1 MRKTKIVC
9 TLGPASESL
18 ETLVGLIEA
27 GMNVARINLSHGN
40 REEHARR
47 IETLRRACESTGR
60 EVAVMLDTK
69 GPEIRLG
76 TFEGGSAVLNEGS
89 TMTLTTREVTGNSSI
104 AHVQHRGF
112 TRDVSKGMTVL
123 LDDGNIEMT
132 VLEVSDTDVLCKV
145 LNTGVISDR
154 KKINLPDS
162 SVSLPALSDKD
173 IDDLRFGV
181 DVEADFVAASFVRK
195 EADVLSIRRVIEEAG
210 GNQHI
215 ISKIESRE
223 GVRNLDD
230 ILKVSDGLMV
240 ARGDLGVEIP
250 PEDVPLVQKTMIDR
264 CNRLGK
270 PVITATQMLESMV
283 SKPRPT
289 RAEASDVANAIFDG
303 TDAVMLSAETA
314 SGKYPIEAVRIMA
327 RIAERAE
334 SALRYDE
341 ILVRK
346 RRVAAMTVTDAISSA
361 TCGTANDL
369 DAAGIITATESGYT
383 ARMVAKYR
391 PRAPIFAGTPHRSTL
406 RKLLLVWGVVP
417 TLMEP
422 SRGTDEMMDQ
432 AVKAGLSRGFIRQ
445 GDLVVITA
453 GVPIGIPG
461 TTNLIRVVTVGDV
474 LVRGT
479 GVGSRPARG
488 RACVA
493 RTAKEAA
500 GRFRP
505 GDILVTIGTDSD
517 FIPFVHKAGGIVAEE
532 AGLTSH
538 AAIVALQ
545 FGIPAIVGA
554 EGATSIVK
562 DGQVIT
568 VDAAHGLVY
577 LGEASV

>member
-18 ETLVGLIEA
+18 DTLVALIEA

-40 REEHARR
+40 RAEHTRR
-47 IETLRRACESTGR
+47 IETLRKACERTGR

-76 TFEGGSAVLNEGS
+76 TFEGGSAALKEGD
-89 TMTLTTREVTGNSSI
+89 TITLTTRQVTGNSSI
-104 AHVQHRGF
+104 AHVRHAGF
-112 TRDVSKGMTVL
+112 ARDVRTGMTVL
-123 LDDGNIEMT
+123 LDDGNIALS
-132 VLEVSDTDVLCKV
+132 VKEVGDTDVRCVV
-145 LNTGVISDR
+145 LNTGTVSDR

-162 SVSLPALSDKD
+162 SVSLPALSDGD
-173 IDDLRFGV
+173 VDDLRFGV
-181 DVEADFVAASFVRK
+181 AVGVDFIAASFVRK
-195 EADVLSIRRVIEEAG
+195 ESDVLAIRRVIEGAG
-210 GNQHI
+210 GRQHI
-215 ISKIESRE
+215 ISKIESKE
-223 GVRNLDD
+223 GVSHLDEV
-230 ILKVSDGLMV
+230 LKVSDGLMV

-250 PEDVPLVQKTMIDR
+250 PEDVPLVQKMMIDR

-270 PVITATQMLESMV
+270 PVITATQMLESMIG
-283 SKPRPT
+283 KPRPT

-314 SGKYPIEAVRIMA
+314 SGKYPVESLRMMA

-334 SALRYDE
+334 SALKYDE
-341 ILVRK
+341 ILAGKRK
-346 RRVAAMTVTDAISSA
+346 VAAMTVTDAISSA

-369 DAAGIITATESGYT
+369 GATCIITATESGYT

-391 PRAPIFAGTPHRSTL
+391 PRAPVLAVTPHGETL
-406 RKLLLVWGVVP
+406 RKLLLVWGVIP

-422 SRGTDEMMDQ
+422 SNGTDEMMGR
-432 AVKAGLSRGFIRQ
+432 AIEAGLSRRLIDE

-461 TTNLIRVVTVGDV
+461 TTNLIRVVTIGDV

-493 RTAKEAA
+493 RTAKEVA

-505 GDILVTIGTDSD
+505 GDILVTLGTDSE
-517 FIPFVHKAGGIVAEE
+517 FIPFVRKAGGIVAEE

-554 EGATSIVK
+554 EGATSILK
-562 DGQVIT
+562 DDQIIT
-568 VDAAHGLVY
+568 IDAEHGLVY
-577 LGEASV
+577 PGEASV